1 MAVIEYVL
9 DYVAMLESMIPEHAG
24 ESTSIPDEIVSEP
37 GIYLVVNGRDAYVGV
52 SKDVRKRFQQRQG
65 ACFELC
71 IPRGAL
77 KGAHAYVGFVRYRN
91 HGAAAWEYERRYNG
105 NRTTIFL
112 DGHRYDYEHM
122 LIRAFPEM
130 HPDTQMT
137 NSRKT
142 YFLKNRGRYPIEIK
156 FVPFPDTESEENKSY
171 KLKAGG
177 KL

>member
-9 DYVAMLESMIPEHAG
+9 DYYALLESMIPERAG

-37 GIYLVVNGRDAYVGV
+37 GIYVVINGNEAYVGV

-71 IPRGAL
+71 IPRDALRGAQVYI
-77 KGAHAYVGFVRYRN
+77 GSVRYHN
-91 HGAAAWEYERRYNG
+91 HGATAWEYEQRYNG

-112 DGHRYDYEHM
+112 DGHPYDYEHM

-142 YFLKNRGRYPIEIK
+142 HSVRNRGRHPIEIK

-171 KLKAGG
+171 RLKAGG